1 MENVPTSLW
10 ERLCGEKEEK
20 KGKIRNRLSDSVW
33 EPRFMTGRTLSNIPH
48 EAAHVF
54 VDGLRRALRAAA
66 RPVRQD
72 VAPPQ
77 KKETARR
84 VPGGGGVKALD
95 APRRPGVEGKS
106 GKRVNALRSKP
117 GQSSGT

>member
-1 MENVPTSLW
+1 M
-10 ERLCGEKEEK
+10 
-20 KGKIRNRLSDSVW
+20 SDSVW

-84 VPGGGGVKALD
+84 VPGGDFRQSPQSAPTSRCSSASAHDGSGAWNRAWKALKENGSTYM
-95 APRRPGVEGKS
+95 PCSRRS
-106 GKRVNALRSKP
+106 AR
-117 GQSSGT
+117 Q